1 MRIERVCSW
10 CGEHQGWAEWEKVPE
25 NAQPI
30 THTICPS
37 CFDKVVRD
45 MDLTEDEPINDES
58 KTNYHEKE
66 IVQ

>member
-1 MRIERVCSW
+1 M
-10 CGEHQGWAEWEKVPE
+10 EWEKLPA

-45 MDLTEDEPINDES
+45 MELTEDESINDEP

-66 IVQ
+66 IVK

>member
-45 MDLTEDEPINDES
+45 MELTEDESINDEP

-66 IVQ
+66 IVK